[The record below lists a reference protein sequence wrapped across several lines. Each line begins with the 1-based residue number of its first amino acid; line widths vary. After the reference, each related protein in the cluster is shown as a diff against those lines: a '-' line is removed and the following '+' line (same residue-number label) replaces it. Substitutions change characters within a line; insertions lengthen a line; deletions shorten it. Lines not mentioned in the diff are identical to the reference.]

1 MIKRSS
7 KFAVQYFQII
17 DTNEPAAKKSRY
29 YGISDNLSQ
38 EKKIPLTV
46 DYKKN
51 EKQVVKSCAI

>member
-38 EKKIPLTV
+38 EKKSL
-46 DYKKN
+46 
-51 EKQVVKSCAI
+51 